1 MENKIQKINKNQET
15 QTNKEEK
22 TLAITGGGTMGHISP
37 SLALLEEL
45 KKYYDKIIYIGSKNS
60 MEEKKAKEYNLPFY
74 SVDTIKFDR
83 LHLLKNLKIPFV
95 LFKARKQAKQILQS
109 NNVEKLFS
117 KGGYVSVPVI
127 LASQKLKIANI
138 LHESDMTLGLA
149 NKISAIKANKVFVS
163 TNKAKDTLSPKMQNK
178 TIVTGIPVAK
188 EFNNNKEVERVKKLK
203 SVTNKKIMVI
213 TGGSQGAKYIN
224 KFIRENLIEI
234 TQNYYIYHIVGKGN
248 IDTKISNTNYKQ
260 IEFVNNISDYF
271 KASDIIISRAGATTI
286 FEALKC
292 EAMLISIPLPKS
304 KYSRGDQVEN
314 AKYFNSLGLIDF
326 IEQDSLDMNT
336 LSLALKNIEKNKDK
350 RLKYIKDF
358 NNSTLSNAK
367 IAEIIAKT

>member
-1 MENKIQKINKNQET
+1 MMEKIINKT
-15 QTNKEEK
+15 AKTTPH

-45 KKYYDKIIYIGSKNS
+45 KKHYDKIIYIGSKNS

-83 LHLLKNLKIPFV
+83 QHLLKNLKIPFV

-127 LASQKLKIANI
+127 LASQKLKLPNI
-138 LHESDMTLGLA
+138 LHESDVTLGLA
-149 NKISAIKANKVFVS
+149 NKISSIKASKVFVA
-163 TNKAKDTLSPKMQNK
+163 TNKAKDTLRPKIQNK
-178 TIVTGIPVAK
+178 TIVTGIPISK
-188 EFNNNKEVERVKKLK
+188 EFNNNKDTEAVQKLK

-213 TGGSQGAKYIN
+213 TGGSQGSVALN
-224 KFIRENLIEI
+224 NLIQKNLD
-234 TQNYYIYHIVGKGN
+234 TLTNDYYIYHIVGKGN
-248 IDTKISNTNYKQ
+248 KNKDIHHPSYTQ
-260 IEFVNNISDYF
+260 LEFVDNIYDYF
-271 KASDIIISRAGATTI
+271 KASNIIISRAGATTI

-292 EAMLISIPLPKS
+292 ECNIIAIPLPKS

-314 AKYFNSLGLIDF
+314 AKYFNSLGLLDF
-326 IEQDSLDMNT
+326 ILQENLEIQT
-336 LSLALKNIEKNKDK
+336 LLNLIKSIEKNKAN
-350 RLKYIKDF
+350 RLKYIRNF